1 MCQLVRSKQGRAAG
15 HPRQAWKAIGGFAF
29 TMALGRIETRPLFAI
44 KLTVAPLQ
52 ELGGDA
58 ARGRRVAVATGHR

>member
-1 MCQLVRSKQGRAAG
+1 
-15 HPRQAWKAIGGFAF
+15 
-29 TMALGRIETRPLFAI
+29 MALGRIETRPLFAI

-58 ARGRRVAVATGHR
+58 ARGRRVAVATGHRYPDGPLYSVFEVL